1 MGELAAQR
9 HPAKRGVRH
18 DRALP
23 LGALSAWVLPNRSPV
38 EGSVPWQ
45 YRDMSDD
52 GSQPP
57 RSGDEFVRDESGA
70 VVAVA
75 HRVDHDDVD
84 YWTDER
90 FAEVEQLDDAARAL
104 APSLVGL
111 SVDAARN
118 VVAQHQGLS
127 VLFMYPGRCYRP
139 IGVFGQ
145 VSASVRNDLVVSA
158 T

>member
-1 MGELAAQR
+1 MGKTARPTRYNTAL
-9 HPAKRGVRH
+9 PPG
-18 DRALP
+18 RALGM
-23 LGALSAWVLPNRSPV
+23 GAA
-38 EGSVPWQ
+38 ESVACRGFLRWQ

-52 GSQPP
+52 DSQPP
-57 RSGDEFVRDESGA
+57 PSGDEFVRDETGA

-111 SVDAARN
+111 TVDATRN